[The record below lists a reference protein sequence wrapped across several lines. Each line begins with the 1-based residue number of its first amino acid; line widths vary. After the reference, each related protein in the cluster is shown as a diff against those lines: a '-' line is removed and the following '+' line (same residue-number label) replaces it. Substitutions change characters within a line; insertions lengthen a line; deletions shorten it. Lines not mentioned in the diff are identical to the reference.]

1 MKYWRILLMNLFSL
15 QVNLSVCNE
24 LNTTLS
30 STAEFPLDC
39 PPWFFYNDS
48 VHQCQCF
55 ETFNLDIRCTSEEA
69 LLRFGRCMTYQE
81 GAETALSSCHY
92 FLIDVFLDNVTEG
105 FYITL
110 PRNITLLNDYMCQ
123 PLNRKGFQCS
133 ECLDGFGVSVTSLG
147 YPCSDCTG
155 VWYGIPL
162 YLFVELVPITVFF
175 VIILVYRIN
184 ITLAPMTSFIMVSQL
199 IAYAVTLSPE
209 DQSVTRVI
217 LNEGFGLLNFVVALY
232 GIWNLDFFRYIIPPF
247 CISPNLKLIHV
258 LFMSYISA
266 LYPICL
272 IIVTW
277 IWIEL
282 VSRGYKPL
290 VWIWKTVGRCCCGA
304 KWKLEK
310 KHTIIDA
317 FATFLLLSYTKLL
330 IQSLTILAPSS
341 IQLLSTIGNYSEVTR
356 SLDPSIDFYGREHL
370 PFALFANVIL
380 IAFVILPALLLALFP
395 FKAFRSLL
403 SKLKLF
409 NHRKA
414 AFYLFVEK
422 FYSCYRDGL
431 DGGKDLR
438 GLASLYFFLRFIL
451 LFLHQSTLELFGLSG
466 RGTGDA
472 EIAAQFLQA
481 ILLAVATIFI
491 GIVRPYKEAYMNILD
506 TLLLSTLTLLL
517 FFPLAYLFALS
528 NIDSRVGDLLFHSSI
543 IVLCLPQIGFGVY
556 LFVKFYRSKKP
567 LVWLQTKYTNLIRKH
582 RHSVNSRHDHNSIAL
597 DERAANLESLPDR
610 FVHPDL
616 YYIEA
621 EDSF

>member
-1 MKYWRILLMNLFSL
+1 MKHWSVLLIHLFSL
-15 QVNLSVCNE
+15 QVSLSLCSN
-24 LNTTLS
+24 LNTAS
-30 STAEFPLDC
+30 PEC

-81 GAETALSSCHY
+81 GIGTALSSCPY
-92 FLIDVFLDNVTEG
+92 FLIDGFLNNVTEG
-105 FYITL
+105 LYITL
-110 PRNITLLNDYMCQ
+110 PSNVTQLNDYMCQ
-123 PLNRKGFQCS
+123 PLNRKGYQCS
-133 ECLDGFGVSVTSLG
+133 ECIDGFGVSVTSLG

-162 YLFVELVPITVFF
+162 YLFVEFVPITMFYI
-175 VIILVYRIN
+175 IILVYRIN
-184 ITLAPMTSFIMVSQL
+184 ITSAPMTSFIMLSQV

-209 DQSVTRVI
+209 DQSVGRI
-217 LNEGFGLLNFVVALY
+217 LLNKGGFGLLNFVIALY

-247 CISPNLKLIHV
+247 CVSPNLKLIHV
-258 LFMSYISA
+258 LFLSYISA

-290 VWIWKTVGRCCCGA
+290 VWFSKTTGRCCCGA
-304 KWKLEK
+304 KWKWEK
-310 KHTIIDA
+310 KRTIIDA

-330 IQSLTILAPSS
+330 IQSVTVPAPSR
-341 IQLLSTIGNYSEVTR
+341 IQLLSTTGNYSEVTR
-356 SLDPSIDFYGREHL
+356 SLDPSINYYGNEHL
-370 PFALFANVIL
+370 PFAIFAHIILF
-380 IAFVILPALLLALFP
+380 AFVILPALLLALFP

-403 SKLKLF
+403 SKIKLF

-431 DGGKDLR
+431 NGGKDMR

-451 LFLHQSTLELFGLSG
+451 LSIHQSTLELIGLS
-466 RGTGDA
+466 RRSTGDA
-472 EIAAQFLQA
+472 EIAAQFLQT
-481 ILLAVATIFI
+481 ILLATFAILI

-506 TLLLSTLTLLL
+506 TLILSTLTLLL
-517 FFPLAYLFALS
+517 FFPLVDRFALS
-528 NIDSRVGDLLFHSSI
+528 NIESRIGALLFYSSV
-543 IVLCLPQIGFGVY
+543 IVLCLPLVGFGVY
-556 LFVKFYRSKKP
+556 LFIRLYQSKKP
-567 LVWLQTKYTNLIRKH
+567 HMWLQHQYADFIRKH
-582 RHSVNSRHDHNSIAL
+582 GHGTSSRHGQNSIVL

-610 FVHPDL
+610 FVRPDL